1 MGETLDA
8 APHSG
13 VARPDVNCHA
23 GFNSTRQR
31 STKCH
36 PQITASALASGFGF
50 CGRQGPAADGSH
62 DPPAWGNPPWGP
74 VA

>member
-1 MGETLDA
+1 LGDHLDA

-23 GFNSTRQR
+23 GFNSTRRR

-36 PQITASALASGFGF
+36 PQITASAVASEFAF
-50 CGRQGPAADGSH
+50 AVAR
-62 DPPAWGNPPWGP
+62 DPPAMGPMTPGLGGNPPLGP